1 MRKVAVFCGASS
13 GFKSIY
19 KEKAAELGTYF
30 ATNNIAMVFGG
41 GKIGMMGAIADAML
55 KKKGKVIGVIPHLLR
70 HEEVEHDG
78 ISEMLVSENMSD
90 RKVIISKMVDGYIA
104 LAGGFGTLDEIFEA
118 LTLGQ
123 LGIESKPVGILNT
136 NGFFDP
142 LLQQLDTM
150 VAEGF
155 LKQENRNML
164 IVSESIPEL
173 IAAMDVYKAPKVTKV
188 VNTVGS

>member
-19 KEKAAELGTYF
+19 KQKATELGSYF
-30 ATNNIAMVFGG
+30 AANNIAMVFGG

-55 KKKGKVIGVIPHLLR
+55 EKNGKVIGVIPHLLR

-78 ISEMLVSENMSD
+78 ITEMLVSENMSD
-90 RKVIISKMVDGYIA
+90 RKVIISKMVDAYIA
-104 LAGGFGTLDEIFEA
+104 LPGGFGTLDEIFEA

-123 LGIESKPVGILNT
+123 LGIESKPIGILNT
-136 NGFFDP
+136 NGFFNP
-142 LLQQLDTM
+142 LLQQLDFM
-150 VAEGF
+150 VSEGF
-155 LKQENRNML
+155 LKQENRDML
-164 IVSESIPEL
+164 HVSESISEL
-173 IAAMDVYKAPKVTKV
+173 IEAMYVYKAPKVTKV

>member
-1 MRKVAVFCGASS
+1 MKKVAVFCGASA
-13 GFKSIY
+13 GFKSTY
-19 KEKAAELGTYF
+19 KEKATELGTYF
-30 ATNNIAMVFGG
+30 AINNIAMVFGG

-70 HEEVEHDG
+70 HEEVEHNG
-78 ISEMLVSENMSD
+78 VSEMIVSENMSD

-136 NGFFDP
+136 NGFFDS
-142 LLQQLDTM
+142 LLQQLDRM
-150 VAEGF
+150 VTDGF

-164 IVSESIPEL
+164 LVSESIPEL
-173 IAAMDVYKAPKVTKV
+173 LDAMYAYKAPIVTKV